1 MRITIERSL
10 DPGAVD
16 AFYRLYRAAFAPLRT
31 NAAARHLLSAEEFA
45 AEMADKRIE
54 KYVAWAGNGEPVG
67 LATLT
72 ADLSAVPWISP
83 EYYGARYPDHL
94 ARGALFYLGYTLVR
108 PDHEQRGVFA
118 PPRRPDRPAPE
129 RGPGGVRV
137 RRVRAQRRRAPDR
150 PEHRRAQPLP
160 RHAGGH
166 RGRADLLHGRIQRPA
181 SRVTGASLRSLRSR
195 GSSALSAAL

>member
-1 MRITIERSL
+1 MRITIERTL
-10 DPGAVD
+10 DPAAVG
-16 AFYRLYRAAFAPLRT
+16 AFYRLYRAAFGPLRT

-118 PPRRPDRPAPE
+118 RLAARI
-129 RGPGGVRV
+129 V
-137 RRVRAQRRRAPDR
+137 RRLNEARAVCAFDVC
-150 PEHRRAQPLP
+150 
-160 RHAGGH
+160 GH
-166 RGRADLLHGRIQRPA
+166 NDDVHQIGRSI
-181 SRVTGASLRSLRSR
+181 GALSRSLDMRVDTVDVQTYYTAVFNGPR
-195 GSSALSAAL
+195 AA